1 MNTPAPRGKPRA
13 ASSRSGNVAGTVA
26 LSQTGATMS
35 QNPEIVS
42 LPTRIG
48 AAAASDESRYAMSSV
63 RVTRAAFQAYGH
75 AVATNGRILALA
87 RVDVSEGTVLDLPAK
102 ACNVKGT
109 ARGPAPTVQVVNTTA
124 RVGSKAWDM
133 PEQGRTFPPYV
144 DIIPN
149 GTPASGA
156 RFVRVAFNPELLA
169 DLCAALSER
178 SNGGAP
184 VVEMVFQVDEGGTAT
199 AKPALVVG
207 RAERGAAAGVAML
220 CVLDGKAQ
228 TADAREQKKSP
239 DIARRVAHGEAH
251 PWEERK
257 QASASTTNPCA
268 AAVAL
273 AEARAAT

>member
-1 MNTPAPRGKPRA
+1 MP
-13 ASSRSGNVAGTVA
+13 
-26 LSQTGATMS
+26 

-48 AAAASDESRYAMSSV
+48 AAAARDESRYAMSAVHV
-63 RVTRAAFQAYGH
+63 RRRAGDTHGH
-75 AVATNGRILALA
+75 AIATNGRIMALA
-87 RVDVSEGTVLDLPAK
+87 RVDVPTETSIYLPAK

-109 ARGPAPTVQVVNTTA
+109 ARGQASTVQVVNTTA

-149 GTPASGA
+149 GTTASGA

-220 CVLDGKAQ
+220 CSLDGKAQ
-228 TADAREQKKSP
+228 TAAARAEEVTG
-239 DIARRVAHGEAH
+239 IARRIAHGEAH
-251 PWEERK
+251 PWEAAK
-257 QASASTTNPCA
+257 KAPSSTATPNPCA
-268 AAVAL
+268 AAIAL